1 MKYQSKSAIKYMF
14 RNFWHL
20 APIGLVAAVLFGLFC
35 NTNAE
40 IQLVHQLANGVITSE
55 NVLDKVL
62 NAVSIMRFGKYW
74 WCFLIS
80 IFVLAFTESLFMVKV
95 ERHMRVGEMNRFPL
109 KRALNAFPTV
119 ALFVVAIIVLMELL
133 NLVIVGVAFLSRL
146 ANPMAITVVSIIWV
160 YLVRMITALLVGT
173 LLLAFPIMF
182 LENYSFT
189 NALSYSVRLMSEKR
203 RYLWLFAT
211 LYPVM
216 RFLLS
221 LVCYFVDAY
230 AFTATVFS
238 LFYLMLAL
246 MSPCVTF
253 KMYYDTV
260 GGERRDLLST
270 MFK

>member
-1 MKYQSKSAIKYMF
+1 MF

-20 APIGLVAAVLFGLFC
+20 APIGLVAAVMFGLFC

-40 IQLVHQLANGVITSE
+40 ILLLQQLAGGAITSE
-55 NVLDKVL
+55 NVLNEIL

-74 WCFLIS
+74 WCFVLTL
-80 IFVLAFTESLFMVKV
+80 FVFAFTESMFMVKV

-109 KRALNAFPTV
+109 KRTLNAFPTV
-119 ALFVVAIIVLMELL
+119 ALFVAAIVVLMELL
-133 NLVIVGVAFLSRL
+133 NLVIVGVAYLSRF

-203 RYLWLFAT
+203 KYLWLFAT

-216 RFLLS
+216 RFVLS

-230 AFTATVFS
+230 AFTATMFS
-238 LFYLMLAL
+238 LFYLMIAL
-246 MSPCVTF
+246 FLPCITF